1 MTLSA
6 LIPQR
11 RPRSEWIED
20 ARVRSG
26 AYAVAGA
33 LVFYWV
39 VGRLWDVPFGILV
52 KGAVIGGLYSM
63 IAVGIALV
71 YRANRII
78 NFAQGDMGGVPASL
92 AVLLIAVSGWPYLA
106 AIGVGLVGGV
116 LLGVVIE
123 FVIIR
128 RFAKAPRLVLTVAT
142 IGIAQLLTF
151 GEIYMPQAFHATTP
165 PQSFPSPFNG
175 HFSIGK
181 VVFQGND
188 ILAIVMVPLV
198 LIVMAWFLNRTHIG
212 VAIRACSESAD
223 RASLLGV
230 PVKRV
235 NLVVWAVA
243 ALLATVGVLLR
254 AGVVGLPIGSAL
266 GFSVLMRTL
275 AAAVVGRM
283 ERMPTI
289 VVASIML
296 GVVEQAAVW
305 HNGNTDMVD
314 LTIFLVVLAALL
326 LRR

>member
-11 RPRSEWIED
+11 RPRSEFIED
-20 ARVRSG
+20 ARIRAG

-33 LVFYWV
+33 LVFYWIV
-39 VGRLWDVPFGILV
+39 ARLWDVPFGILV

-63 IAVGIALV
+63 IAGGIAVV

-151 GEIYMPQAFHATTP
+151 G
-165 PQSFPSPFNG
+165 
-175 HFSIGK
+175 
-181 VVFQGND
+181 
-188 ILAIVMVPLV
+188 
-198 LIVMAWFLNRTHIG
+198 
-212 VAIRACSESAD
+212 
-223 RASLLGV
+223 
-230 PVKRV
+230 
-235 NLVVWAVA
+235 
-243 ALLATVGVLLR
+243 
-254 AGVVGLPIGSAL
+254 
-266 GFSVLMRTL
+266 
-275 AAAVVGRM
+275 
-283 ERMPTI
+283 
-289 VVASIML
+289 
-296 GVVEQAAVW
+296 
-305 HNGNTDMVD
+305 
-314 LTIFLVVLAALL
+314 
-326 LRR
+326 